1 MHIKTDEH
9 KMILPE
15 DLFMPKDLLLANRDR
30 NTIIVGNNKGN
41 ISDYIG
47 LSLMQGKTSFVVM
60 DPGGTFCDGY
70 SGYLADKGYKVKRL
84 DFVHTDRSSHYNPFS
99 YISSDR
105 DIETLVMS
113 MTDSALKAIR
123 DDDKKHYVISG
134 CRPLLV
140 ALMSYVC
147 HYEKEK
153 NRNFSYIVS
162 LLAEELR
169 SMKSY
174 SSRLDEMFGS
184 IENNEPGS
192 HALKNYKAFSL
203 AAGTYGRNRMN
214 YISACLEILKVFTI
228 EEIADLTSSD
238 DMELDRIGDE
248 MTAVFV
254 TVPKRC
260 SIFDLAVSMFF
271 TQFFNVMIDYCENR
285 AEFTQVVADGDGN
298 VIKCFRA
305 DKDCMYHQKFSRNA
319 PALIN
324 TSPEEFFAMLSKE
337 AEKEAEDF
345 LERAKKGRILYNED
359 AGRYEVVT
367 ARNELVCF
375 RGSEEDAE
383 EALRRVKNGK
393 LINRADCANRG
404 MALPIQTW
412 VIFVGLPHTYGIWR
426 LEMLLAIL
434 RKYGI
439 FVSIATK
446 SLVQLQEEYG
456 DDNSWPEAEVNCD
469 TIVLFKKGQGQRM
482 I

>member
-99 YISSDR
+99 YIRSDG

-113 MTDSALKAIR
+113 ITDSALKALM
-123 DDDKKHYVISG
+123 DDDVKSYVVSC

-140 ALMSYVC
+140 ALISYVC
-147 HYEKEK
+147 HYEKEE
-153 NRNFSYIVS
+153 NRNFSYVIS

-169 SMKSY
+169 FMKSH

-214 YISACLEILKVFTI
+214 CISACLEILKVFTLK
-228 EEIADLTSSD
+228 EMADLTNTD

-254 TVPKRC
+254 SVPKRR

-305 DKDCMYHQKFSRNA
+305 DKGS
-319 PALIN
+319 I
-324 TSPEEFFAMLSKE
+324 KE

-345 LERAKKGRILYNED
+345 LERAKEGRILYNED

-367 ARNELVCF
+367 AHNELVCF
-375 RGSEEDAE
+375 KGSEEEAE

-412 VIFVGLPHTYGIWR
+412 VIFVRLPHTYGIWR

-439 FVSIATK
+439 FVSFATK

-456 DDNSWPEAEVNCD
+456 DDNSWPEAAVNCD
-469 TIVLFKKGQGQRM
+469 TIVLFKKSEDKE
-482 I
+482 

>member
-1 MHIKTDEH
+1 MYIKTDEH

-70 SGYLADKGYKVKRL
+70 GGYLADKGYRVKRL
-84 DFVHTDRSSHYNPFS
+84 DFIHTDRSSHYNPFS
-99 YISSDR
+99 YIRSDR

-113 MTDSALKAIR
+113 ITDSALKALM
-123 DDDKKHYVISG
+123 DDDVKNYVISC

-140 ALMSYVC
+140 ALISYVC
-147 HYEKEK
+147 HYEKEE
-153 NRNFSYIVS
+153 NRNFSYVIS

-169 SMKSY
+169 FMKSH

-214 YISACLEILKVFTI
+214 CISACLEILKVFTLK
-228 EEIADLTSSD
+228 EMADLTNTD

-254 TVPKRC
+254 SVPKRR

-305 DKDCMYHQKFSRNA
+305 DKGS
-319 PALIN
+319 I
-324 TSPEEFFAMLSKE
+324 KE

-345 LERAKKGRILYNED
+345 LERAKEGRILYNED

-367 ARNELVCF
+367 AHNELVCF
-375 RGSEEDAE
+375 RGSEEEAE

-412 VIFVGLPHTYGIWR
+412 VIFVRLPHTYGIWR
-426 LEMLLAIL
+426 LEILLAIL

-446 SLVQLQEEYG
+446 SLMQLQEEYG
-456 DDNSWPEAEVNCD
+456 DDNSWPEAAVNCD
-469 TIVLFKKGQGQRM
+469 TIVLFKKSEDKE
-482 I
+482 